1 MKVVKEGK
9 LWMVFALVIVF
20 IFPLASGCDETEAA
34 IEKLVFADAGWES
47 IRLHNYVA
55 GIIIEE
61 GMRGYEQDV
70 MSGSTPATFSG
81 LRRGEIDIYM
91 EIWQEN
97 IQAEYKDAIDQ
108 GDIEVLGVNFDDNAQ
123 GLYVPTFV
131 IEGDPERDI
140 EPMAP
145 GLRSVFDLP
154 EYWEIFK
161 DPEDASKG
169 RVVGAP
175 SEWAV
180 DEILETKMST
190 YGLDETF
197 NYFRPGSEA
206 TLNTAIVS
214 AYERGE
220 AIVAY
225 NWEPTWIMGRFE
237 MTLLE
242 EPEFDEE
249 EYFQGGYATE
259 IPSMDVTIA
268 VNNELRERAPNVVD
282 FLEQYTTSSEIT
294 SEALAYMENEGVG
307 EREAAKWFLKTYEEI
322 WTEWVSE
329 EVADNVLAYL
339 DEHFTG

>member
-1 MKVVKEGK
+1 MKVIKRGK
-9 LWMVFALVIVF
+9 LWLIFTLPVLLIFAMV
-20 IFPLASGCDETEAA
+20 SGCDDTEAA
-34 IEKLVFADAGWES
+34 DEKLVFADAGWES
-47 IRLHNYVA
+47 IKLHNHIA

-61 GMRGYEQDV
+61 GMGGYELDV

-81 LRRGEIDIYM
+81 LRGGDIDIYM
-91 EIWQEN
+91 EVWQEN
-97 IQAEYKDAIDQ
+97 IQEEYRDAIES

-123 GLYVPTFV
+123 GLYVPTYV

-145 GLRSVFDLP
+145 DLKSVFDLP
-154 EYWEIFK
+154 EYWEIFQ

-169 RVVGAP
+169 RVVGSP

-180 DEILETKMST
+180 DEILEIKMQT

-206 TLNTAIVS
+206 TLNTAIVN

-225 NWEPTWIMGRFE
+225 NWEPTWIMGRFD

-249 EYFQGGYATE
+249 EYFEGGYGTE
-259 IPSMDVTIA
+259 IPAMDVTIA
-268 VNNELRERAPNVVD
+268 VNSGVRDRAPDVVE
-282 FLEQYTTSSEIT
+282 FLEQYTTSSEMT
-294 SEALAYMENEGVG
+294 SEALAYMEAEGVD
-307 EREAAKWFLKTYEEI
+307 EYEAAKWFLMEYQDL
-322 WTEWVSE
+322 WTQWVSE
-329 EVADNVLAYL
+329 EVAERVLEYVS
-339 DEHFTG
+339 